1 MSTTLTSLRRSYNE
15 HKGSLYFWDWDER
28 RGYTIE
34 QDQLVEDFESIT
46 NDSDEKIIQVTIYK
60 TPLSTWQLTQAVL
73 YHAFVVLETEN
84 WYYSLEISEKCV
96 TMQRSKSKEDVRDS
110 YPRERLRNVLR
121 GDTPERIRR
130 AKGKKTMSEVMKY
143 IVDNEIL
150 DRNYEVLVDDGQN
163 CQTFANSIF
172 RHFTKL

>member
-1 MSTTLTSLRRSYNE
+1 MTKTIANLRESYDK

-28 RGYTIE
+28 RGYTIL

-46 NDSDEKIIQVTIYK
+46 NDSDEEIIQVTIYK
-60 TPLSTWQLTQAVL
+60 TPLTTWQLTQAVL

-110 YPRERLRNVLR
+110 YPGEKLRNVLR
-121 GDTPERIRR
+121 GDKPERIKK
-130 AKGKKTMSEVMKY
+130 AKGKKTMGKVMKY
-143 IVDNEIL
+143 IVDGEIL
-150 DRNYEVLVDDGQN
+150 DRNYEVLVGDGQN

-172 RHFTKL
+172 RHFT